1 MSLHLIS
8 FAHKQVRMDTF
19 KYKLKISLKAEI
31 LSRCSGNLNN
41 GLDIVNAGRMV
52 NYTCATIVFKF
63 YSEENKMMVTELQVI
78 LDDIFNPFVKDISEK
93 NQKIK
98 RNPSHHKKYR
108 HNPS

>member
-1 MSLHLIS
+1 MSY
-8 FAHKQVRMDTF
+8 AHKQVRMDTF

-52 NYTCATIVFKF
+52 NYTCTTIVFKF
-63 YSEENKMMVTELQVI
+63 YLEENKMKVTELQVI
-78 LDDIFNPFVKDISEK
+78 LNDLFNPFVKDISKK

-98 RNPSHHKKYR
+98 QNSSHHKEYL